1 MPTYVYK
8 CETCNESWEES
19 LSYEMRDKP
28 VDEGYEECTVTSPC
42 EGKVVRVP
50 AMPGFAYDNISSPGH
65 LKKTPSW
72 MKDKLKTI
80 KKEQP
85 LATMSVPD

>member
-28 VDEGYEECTVTSPC
+28 VKEGYEECTVTSPG

-50 AMPGFAYDNISSPGH
+50 AMPGFAYDNISSQGH
-65 LKKTPSW
+65 LKKTPGW
-72 MKDKLKTI
+72 MKDRLKDI
-80 KKEQP
+80 KKNQP
-85 LATMSVPD
+85 LSTMSIPD